1 MANRRRVPKRVQRK
15 RMSHR
20 LSHDELGRL
29 KRVCPVVETVIRTTH
44 GRVVSEESRPTMREL
59 GGSRALRTLARIRLL
74 RPSERGQCDL
84 LFLEERP
91 CFRRRQGL
99 QFLRPPIAPMTI
111 SRAGF
116 LIPFAW
122 MATQF
127 I

>member
-74 RPSERGQCDL
+74 RPSEGGHCF
-84 LFLEERP
+84 FLSGGEPPCSRRLRRP
-91 CFRRRQGL
+91 HSPPPPTPPTPVPGEV
-99 QFLRPPIAPMTI
+99 FLPP
-111 SRAGF
+111 
-116 LIPFAW
+116 
-122 MATQF
+122 
-127 I
+127 